1 MIKLISEIR
10 QEFGCLNIALLQL
23 PQHHGQLPIHYNG
36 QPIPSLTDVEGYPN
50 PSQRNGKEACGGVKC

>member
-10 QEFGCLNIALLQL
+10 QEFGSLNTALLQL

-50 PSQRNGKEACGGVKC
+50 PSQTDGKEAGGGVNG